1 MPRAD
6 GPILVFDGVCAL
18 CSGSVAFI
26 VKRDRASRFRFA
38 PMQSASGRAL
48 MLEHGL
54 DPDDPLS
61 LLLLDA
67 GGAWSESEAVLRVA
81 SSFGGPWSLTALAR
95 VVPRPWRDAAY
106 RWVARNRYRWFGRRD
121 SCLMPT
127 PELRARF
134 LE

>member
-6 GPILVFDGVCAL
+6 GPVLVFDGVCML
-18 CSGSVAFI
+18 CSRSVAFI
-26 VKRDRASRFRFA
+26 VERDTASRFRFA
-38 PMQSASGRAL
+38 PMQSATGRAL
-48 MLEHGL
+48 LVEHGL

-61 LLLLDA
+61 LLVID
-67 GGAWSESEAVLRVA
+67 GGQAWSESEAILRVA
-81 SSFGGPWSLTALAR
+81 ASFGGAWSLASVAR
-95 VVPRPWRDAAY
+95 VVPRRWRDAAY

-121 SCLMPT
+121 TCLMPT